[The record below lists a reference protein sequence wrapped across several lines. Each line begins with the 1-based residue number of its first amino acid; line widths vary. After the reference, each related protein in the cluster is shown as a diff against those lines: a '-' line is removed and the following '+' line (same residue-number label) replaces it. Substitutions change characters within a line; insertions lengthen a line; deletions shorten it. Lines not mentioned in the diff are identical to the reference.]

1 MPKPIPPPRGEREAP
16 LTDRLFFAVLPD
28 AAARERIGAVVAEL
42 RGAHGLQARPV
53 MADRLHVTMA
63 MVGDFAGIPGNLLA
77 RASQAAQ
84 EAVRV
89 VAPFDVCLDRAQ
101 TFTSRLRG
109 AGRRPLVL
117 TCGDGMG
124 EISGVAG
131 LQTLHQALSLAL
143 RKAGISGTAGNAPA
157 YTPHLTLMYDEHAV
171 PELPVPAVAWRAAE
185 LVLLHSRIGQ
195 NIPYAALGRWPL
207 QG

>member
-1 MPKPIPPPRGEREAP
+1 MPQPIPPTRGEREPP

-28 AAARERIGAVVAEL
+28 AAARERIAAVVAEL
-42 RGAHGLQARPV
+42 RAAHGLKARPV

-89 VAPFDVCLDRAQ
+89 VAPFDACFDRAQ
-101 TFTSRLRG
+101 TFSSRSRS

-117 TCGDGMG
+117 TGG
-124 EISGVAG
+124 EGVDG
-131 LQTLHQALSLAL
+131 LQALHQALAQAM
-143 RKAGISGTAGNAPA
+143 RKAGITGMAGNPPP

-171 PELPVPAVAWRAAE
+171 LEQDVPAVAWQVGE